1 MDISALNTTALSALN
16 SATTKTGEAIGLA
29 MLGKQLDMT
38 EALGAGMIQAMEN
51 SVNPAVGGNLD
62 LYV

>member
-1 MDISALNTTALSALN
+1 MDVNALNTTAYNALN
-16 SATTKTGEAIGLA
+16 GATTKTGEALGLA

-38 EALGAGMIQAMEN
+38 EVLNAGMIQALEN
-51 SVNPAVGGNLD
+51 SVNPAVGGNID